1 MGLLGGS
8 CLCCAICI
16 ATTRRLANLR
26 IYQRAAHMAATGK
39 HVLQP
44 KASGG
49 DFCFFSSALAAL
61 FFFLKKSFRINHTG
75 VNGVSFLLQLGSLAV
90 WPWGRKVMEANSAYL
105 LICPLEGDA
114 LCSGADTPHEH
125 CREFDNRRR
134 GVSVKRNNC
143 SSRWN
148 ELKEIKSK

>member
-1 MGLLGGS
+1 MLNG
-8 CLCCAICI
+8 CNRK
-16 ATTRRLANLR
+16 TRLA
-26 IYQRAAHMAATGK
+26 AKTK
-39 HVLQP
+39 P
-44 KASGG
+44 GG
-49 DFCFFSSALAAL
+49 VHFCFSSALAA
-61 FFFLKKSFRINHTG
+61 FFFFFPLKKSFRKNHTG

-90 WPWGRKVMEANSAYL
+90 WPWGRKVLEANSAYL

-125 CREFDNRRR
+125 CHEFDNRRR

-143 SSRWN
+143 SSRRN

>member
-1 MGLLGGS
+1 MLNG
-8 CLCCAICI
+8 CNRK
-16 ATTRRLANLR
+16 TRLA
-26 IYQRAAHMAATGK
+26 AKTK
-39 HVLQP
+39 P
-44 KASGG
+44 GG
-49 DFCFFSSALAAL
+49 VHFCFSSALAA
-61 FFFLKKSFRINHTG
+61 FFFFFPLKKSFRKNHTG

-90 WPWGRKVMEANSAYL
+90 WPWGRKVLEANSAYL

-143 SSRWN
+143 SSRRN